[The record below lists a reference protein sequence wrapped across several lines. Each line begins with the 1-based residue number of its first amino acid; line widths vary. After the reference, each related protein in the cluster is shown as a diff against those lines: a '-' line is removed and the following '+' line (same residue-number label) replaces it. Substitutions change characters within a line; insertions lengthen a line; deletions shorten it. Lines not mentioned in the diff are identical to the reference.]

1 MVKRY
6 LVGGA
11 VRDGMLG
18 ITPKERDWLV
28 VGASE
33 EEMLAQ
39 GFRRADAE
47 FPVFLHPDTG
57 EEYALARTETK
68 SGSGY
73 KGFEVDAGPNITLVQ
88 DLVRRDF
95 TINAMV
101 RDEDG
106 NLIDMYGGRNDLAH
120 RRLQHLSPA
129 FVEDPLRVLRAAR
142 FAARLDFVV
151 APETMGLLKNMVS
164 SGELATIK
172 GERLWRELVD
182 AITGKAPWLFFEV
195 LQECGALPALNLPLT
210 DVTHS
215 ITCLMR
221 AEIATKSPVVRVA
234 AVFYHS
240 VAVMGGAKALDDA
253 LRMPADYAKLLD
265 ALVSHGSDIE
275 AAAGADAEVILRLI
289 TDLRAQQQP
298 DRFEEFLQ
306 AASAIWPEPM
316 KHAIPNITRALEAVS
331 SVSGAEL
338 QQQGLSGKA
347 VGAEL
352 NRLRLEAVRKSLSC

>member
-1 MVKRY
+1 MKTY

-11 VRDGMLG
+11 VRDGLLG

-33 EEMLAQ
+33 EEILAC
-39 GFRRADAE
+39 GFKRADAE

-73 KGFEVDAGPNITLVQ
+73 KGFEVDAGQNITLVQ

-95 TINAMV
+95 TINAMA
-101 RDEDG
+101 RDEEG

-120 RRLQHLSPA
+120 RRLRHISPA
-129 FVEDPLRVLRAAR
+129 FIEDPLRVLRAAR
-142 FAARLDFVV
+142 FAAKLEFRV
-151 APETMGLLKNMVS
+151 AAETMDLLRQMVS
-164 SGELATIK
+164 SGELVTIK
-172 GERLWRELVD
+172 SERLWRELVD

-195 LQECGALPALNLPLT
+195 LHECGALQALNLPLS
-210 DVTHS
+210 DITHS
-215 ITCLMR
+215 FTCLMR
-221 AEIATKSPVVRVA
+221 AEIATKSPVVRIA

-240 VAVMGGAKALDDA
+240 VAAMDGAKAMYDA
-253 LRMPADYAKLLD
+253 LRLPADYAKLLD
-265 ALVSHGSDIE
+265 SLVSHTSDIE
-275 AAAGADAEVILRLI
+275 AAAEADAGAILRLI

-306 AASAIWPEPM
+306 AASAIWPEYT
-316 KHAIPNITRALEAVS
+316 KRSIPNITQALEAIS
-331 SVSGAEL
+331 FVSGAEL
-338 QQQGLSGKA
+338 QKQGLSGKA
-347 VGAEL
+347 LGTEL
-352 NRLRLEAVRKSLSC
+352 NRLRLEAVLNSLSC